1 MKSIIQRLKT
11 IGIALSLVFVLGSF
25 VNYTST
31 SSSNT
36 FETYDCK
43 YGQCLATAK
52 STGKRC
58 KHCVSNRG
66 DKYCWQHKQK

>member
-1 MKSIIQRLKT
+1 MIFIIQRLKT

-25 VNYTST
+25 VTYTST
-31 SSSNT
+31 SIPNKV
-36 FETYDCK
+36 ETYDCK
-43 YGQCLATAK
+43 YGQCMATAK

-66 DKYCWQHKQK
+66 DRYCWQHD